1 MKSLA
6 ILLLGFLVTAQ
17 QPAPGKVDST
27 FDKKTDF
34 SAIHTYRWTSGT
46 HALVP
51 EAHTMIVAAVDKE
64 VAGLGLKPVASGGDV
79 TVAYYT
85 MRITNVDLK
94 ALDKMDDKSAAG
106 PEQGAR
112 QAGRRDANN
121 QREQVWSA
129 LSREYLDN
137 DRSKLEATIATVTSR
152 LFATY
157 PGRAK
162 K

>member
-17 QPAPGKVDST
+17 LPAPGKVDST

-34 SAIHTYRWTSGT
+34 SAIRTYSWTTGA

-51 EAHTMIVAAVDKE
+51 EAHKLIVAAVDKE
-64 VAGLGLKPVASGGDV
+64 MAGLGLRPVASGGDA

-85 MRITNVDLK
+85 MRTTNVDLK
-94 ALDKMDDKSAAG
+94 ALDKIDDKSAPAPSKELG
-106 PEQGAR
+106 KLVVVMRNA
-112 QAGRRDANN
+112 A
-121 QREQVWSA
+121 REQVWSA
-129 LSREYLDN
+129 VSRDFLDN
-137 DRSKLEATIATVTSR
+137 DRSKLAATIDALTAR

-157 PGRAK
+157 PGRARK
-162 K
+162 